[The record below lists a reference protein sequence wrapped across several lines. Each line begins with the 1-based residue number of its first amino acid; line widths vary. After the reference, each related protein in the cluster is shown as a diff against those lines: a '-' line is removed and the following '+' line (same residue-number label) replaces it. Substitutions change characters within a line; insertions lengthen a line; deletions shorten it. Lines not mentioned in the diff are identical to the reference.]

1 MFLFLLLFLSNDS
14 RAAAKISQ
22 SLCCSMAPPG
32 QELAIR
38 IVLSPSSSS
47 SASSSPSFYLYH
59 HSIINNITLG
69 LDSKKITPLLSPGS
83 YGKVI
88 VVTKLDDFSHFYWG
102 FASIIQ
108 TTKNIVQVCNIWLVF
123 GKGVSKECEFVKEI
137 DRKIK

>member
-1 MFLFLLLFLSNDS
+1 MFLLLFLSNDS

-69 LDSKKITPLLSPGS
+69 LDSKKNTPLLSPGS
-83 YGKVI
+83 HGKVT

-102 FASIIQ
+102 FALIIQ
-108 TTKNIVQVCNIWLVF
+108 TTKNIVQVCYMVGIWPR
-123 GKGVSKECEFVKEI
+123 CQ
-137 DRKIK
+137 